1 MVGDAAWY
9 TQYAPGG
16 RSDRFRGSPE
26 KIHDVANSWRHAGSL
41 IQRFL
46 EDAQAYA
53 STAGKAHSG
62 EAANAFQAYF
72 KHHVGFA
79 FPPAKAQQD
88 EPLVTNLVAAC
99 TQLAKACDR
108 YAEHVAVAKVRIQ
121 DHKNE
126 LFRLDIPWDQPMF
139 GGNGFDGGLHD
150 AVLSDP
156 WIHDLGEVAHA
167 LDASAARVT
176 LPDGEEPGTPT
187 LPGLPF
193 LPRLFAFPCRSRSDS
208 PPTLP
213 PPPCCRSSIPSTPA
227 YPSPTLSRR
236 YPERPGR
243 SPPPRSSSSARGRIP
258 STPEAS
264 REEAAPATRTT
275 RTNSACPD
283 IRSARFAGG
292 HPDQA
297 RDRSESREAARAERV
312 TFAVHA

>member
-193 LPRLFAFPCRSRSDS
+193 LPPLVRLPVPVPVRLASYTATPALLPIVNSVDPGIPFADP
-208 PPTLP
+208 LP
-213 PPPCCRSSIPSTPA
+213 PVPGTTRPLTPA
-227 YPSPTLSRR
+227 EEQQFRTWTNSLNAGGFAGGGGPSDPDNAHQFRMSG
-236 YPERPGR
+236 YPEREVR
-243 SPPPRSSSSARGRIP
+243 WR
-258 STPEAS
+258 TP
-264 REEAAPATRTT
+264 
-275 RTNSACPD
+275 
-283 IRSARFAGG
+283 
-292 HPDQA
+292 
-297 RDRSESREAARAERV
+297 
-312 TFAVHA
+312 